1 MNYERSM
8 TKNKKILITGC
19 SSGIGKS
26 LLIKL
31 LKNNFNVIA
40 VCRNPLK
47 INTIYKDY
55 RNNLTIIKCDLTN
68 IKSVKILIQKLNKIK
83 KIDILIN
90 NAGSI
95 FVKEKKIFSGLT
107 KTFFLNFFIPVLL
120 IIKLKKKFN
129 KNKKNLIINI
139 GSNASKTF
147 LLNEHDLN
155 FKENYFG
162 YINYCKSKLYLLY
175 LTKKLSM
182 MFSKNIDICY
192 VHPGLVKSN
201 IAKNLPLIYRIG
213 FSFANFCYGINPNT
227 SANYIYDIII
237 KKIKKNGMYF
247 DFKKKLVSNK
257 INLKNT
263 FLNKIWNKFKIK
275 ILHFDN
281 I

>member
-1 MNYERSM
+1 M
-8 TKNKKILITGC
+8 
-19 SSGIGKS
+19 
-26 LLIKL
+26 
-31 LKNNFNVIA
+31 
-40 VCRNPLK
+40 
-47 INTIYKDY
+47 
-55 RNNLTIIKCDLTN
+55 
-68 IKSVKILIQKLNKIK
+68 
-83 KIDILIN
+83 
-90 NAGSI
+90 
-95 FVKEKKIFSGLT
+95 
-107 KTFFLNFFIPVLL
+107 
-120 IIKLKKKFN
+120 
-129 KNKKNLIINI
+129 IINI
-139 GSNASKTF
+139 GSNASKIF
-147 LLNEHDLN
+147 SLDEHDLN

-213 FSFANFCYGINPNT
+213 FSFANFCYGVNSNV

-247 DFKKKLVSNK
+247 DLRKKLISNK
-257 INLKNT
+257 IDLKNI
-263 FLNKIWNKFKIK
+263 FLKKIWNNLKIK